1 MQFNLLKNIFH
12 IKHAVGGRFNTHSNI
27 WSVLRRTTKTHK
39 PRKQT

>member
-12 IKHAVGGRFNTHSNI
+12 IKHAVGGHFNTHSNI
-27 WSVLRRTTKTHK
+27 CSQKGSTKTHK